1 MARSSRPSNASHNT
15 TALHAAQRA
24 IFNSEKHRSSVNK
37 LHATSKMIADFLSP
51 NGRIDKALEPN
62 ADEDAMQFIE
72 ECKRRLVDVA
82 EGNAKRMKEIDVFV
96 EAVTSVKNDL
106 ERSHNSNSE
115 QEEEAVDY
123 EAAIHSAMERIRHTN
138 NNQDVQSHPMV
149 IEVKTAMGQK
159 VQQQDD
165 ELEILQTFEQ
175 DANAYKCP
183 ITGMLFEQPVKN
195 KVCGHTYS
203 TLGLQQ
209 LLKNKKKSCPIP
221 GCTMNY
227 LGMNMIEE
235 DEEMKMKVKRFMK
248 REEMKRKKRV
258 MEEDM
263 GEDELGEGGV
273 TLID

>member
-24 IFNSEKHRSSVNK
+24 ISNSEKHRSSVNK

-51 NGRIDKALEPN
+51 NGRIDKALEPH

-96 EAVTSVKNDL
+96 EAVTLVKNDL
-106 ERSHNSNSE
+106 ERSSNSE
-115 QEEEAVDY
+115 HEEEAVDY

-138 NNQDVQSHPMV
+138 NSNHDEIQSHPMV

-165 ELEILQTFEQ
+165 ELEILQTEQ

-221 GCTMNY
+221 GCTMNH
-227 LGMNMIEE
+227 LGMNMVEE
-235 DEEMKMKVKRFMK
+235 DEEMKMKVKRFKK
-248 REEMKRKKRV
+248 REEMERKKRV
-258 MEEDM
+258 MEDEV
-263 GEDELGEGGV
+263 GEDEAGEGGV